1 MLEDSR
7 AEMQV
12 NCDSFRGDASIVSNN
27 RRDDVGVLAGNLSHR
42 SRRSDR
48 FTDHLGMGAAFTTH
62 DRPESVL
69 QDDEAAIRDQ
79 AARRL
84 LDRPGIDQV
93 DARSWGETPRD
104 EMRKAEVRLAGLGLS
119 LVKEC

>member
-27 RRDDVGVLAGNLSHR
+27 RRDDVGVLAGNLSLR

-69 QDDEAAIRDQ
+69 QDDEGADT
-79 AARRL
+79 
-84 LDRPGIDQV
+84 
-93 DARSWGETPRD
+93 RSSRKETPRS
-104 EMRKAEVRLAGLGLS
+104 VRNRSSRRSVMGRDVSGRNA
-119 LVKEC
+119 